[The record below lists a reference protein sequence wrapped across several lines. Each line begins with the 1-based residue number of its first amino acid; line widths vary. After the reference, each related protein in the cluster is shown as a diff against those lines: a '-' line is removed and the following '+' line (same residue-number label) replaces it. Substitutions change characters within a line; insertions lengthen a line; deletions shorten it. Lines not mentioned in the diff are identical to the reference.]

1 MFFRSKDDGVV
12 QGTSNQTVT
21 KIVNKVIEH
30 DATTA
35 NFQRRLQYG
44 GVLKLDSSTIS
55 TLTKKMQAFE
65 YEYVNANW
73 SAEVSQQKY
82 DAFVSDWKKSGGD
95 ALLVEAAKQFKN
107 YGWIK

>member
-1 MFFRSKDDGVV
+1 M
-12 QGTSNQTVT
+12 
-21 KIVNKVIEH
+21 
-30 DATTA
+30 
-35 NFQRRLQYG
+35 
-44 GVLKLDSSTIS
+44 KLDSSTIS